1 MTFGES
7 SSIVRDILPSCLLLN
22 GQSRVGNSNA
32 ILPMITVAGVPPF
45 HSDEIEAEPLINR
58 PFCPDKAIL
67 AGFSGS
73 FAQCPLSVLAG
84 RHDDADFI
92 CLRRRAVNN

>member
-1 MTFGES
+1 
-7 SSIVRDILPSCLLLN
+7 
-22 GQSRVGNSNA
+22 
-32 ILPMITVAGVPPF
+32 MITVAGVPPF

-73 FAQCPLSVLAG
+73 FANAYYQCSQGILMTQTLYP
-84 RHDDADFI
+84 
-92 CLRRRAVNN
+92 